1 MRFENEHLLLRRLS
15 ADSRLL
21 MVFVEQRQTYRNPV
35 LHFSSSTCRGV
46 VASARLNRPLRVPSV
61 GRKPRFY
68 LARPLDRAKIRPVIG
83 VVFHTAPH
91 LFFRSREGRRQEE
104 GRRILFRIIRSEADL
119 NSLSLFLFDAF
130 PVYLMFHRVYSNFLF
145 LARVTFKL
153 RRVRVD

>member
-21 MVFVEQRQTYRNPV
+21 MVLVEQRQTYRNPV

-91 LFFRSREGRRQEE
+91 LLFRSREGRRLEE
-104 GRRILFRIIRSEADL
+104 ERRILFRIIRSEADL
-119 NSLSLFLFDAF
+119 NSLSL
-130 PVYLMFHRVYSNFLF
+130 S
-145 LARVTFKL
+145 L
-153 RRVRVD
+153 RRVPHIFNVSPRLQ